1 MREFGD
7 HLAAEIFAHRF
18 VDFWRRQT
26 KDMSCDELLE
36 ARLICNLVVV
46 LLDKVCPLD
55 CSTGSISPSRT
66 LVSALCK
73 VRRETNT
80 FSIPGFFDSTPW
92 SSSSNP
98 SLAVSSIV
106 RRALSPCLPS
116 HAR

>member
-55 CSTGSISPSRT
+55 
-66 LVSALCK
+66 
-73 VRRETNT
+73 
-80 FSIPGFFDSTPW
+80 
-92 SSSSNP
+92 
-98 SLAVSSIV
+98 
-106 RRALSPCLPS
+106 
-116 HAR
+116 

>member
-55 CSTGSISPSRT
+55 WLDRIDLTIQDACQRVMQGAPRNQYLFYSRIFRQH
-66 LVSALCK
+66 ALELIEQPFAC
-73 VRRETNT
+73 
-80 FSIPGFFDSTPW
+80 G
-92 SSSSNP
+92 
-98 SLAVSSIV
+98 
-106 RRALSPCLPS
+106 
-116 HAR
+116 